1 MKNTM
6 ICLALY
12 TQIIHY
18 VRGIKKNNY
27 GRGNGHEKG
36 Y

>member
-18 VRGIKKNNY
+18 VRGVKKNHN
-27 GRGNGHEKG
+27 RGGKWHEKSH
-36 Y
+36 